1 MERVLE
7 LGMRYARR
15 EMGARA
21 RKIDECIMFSEY
33 DPSIKTKSKR
43 KKED

>member
-1 MERVLE
+1 MARVLE

-21 RKIDECIMFSEY
+21 RIMDDCIMILEDDFQ
-33 DPSIKTKSKR
+33 IFQV
-43 KKED
+43 KEMLKE